1 MYIDLT
7 TEPPKSMNQK
17 LITEERNKEFKII
30 FEKEIS
36 LGRGIKESGG
46 GGEFKYNIF
55 DIL

>member
-7 TEPPKSMNQK
+7 TEPPKSINQK